1 MCSLDSYLYILNV
14 GNHLSSSITSFDRY
28 VAIVLFG
35 FRGLNTDIQHLDE
48 QIYGLL
54 VVSRLDGARR
64 IRDACCIIWTS
75 SGIQLNSGHWGV
87 ERLKEKIRSF
97 TSNSDYDESK

>member
-1 MCSLDSYLYILNV
+1 MVCHSKGEKSSVRLCSLPPSLLPSSLLYREMRYGADKQTYSNLRRFDSYMYIPNV

-54 VVSRLDGARR
+54 VVS
-64 IRDACCIIWTS
+64 S
-75 SGIQLNSGHWGV
+75 V
-87 ERLKEKIRSF
+87 
-97 TSNSDYDESK
+97 